1 MSEKIDKT
9 MKLFTT
15 RLPKRLIALLRK
27 EKLDTG
33 RAVER
38 IVADIIS
45 QHYAEHTE
53 ARSES

>member
-1 MSEKIDKT
+1 MSEKVDKT

-15 RLPKRLIALLRK
+15 RLPARLVALLRK
-27 EKLDTG
+27 EKIDTG

-38 IVADIIS
+38 VLADIIS

-53 ARSES
+53 AK